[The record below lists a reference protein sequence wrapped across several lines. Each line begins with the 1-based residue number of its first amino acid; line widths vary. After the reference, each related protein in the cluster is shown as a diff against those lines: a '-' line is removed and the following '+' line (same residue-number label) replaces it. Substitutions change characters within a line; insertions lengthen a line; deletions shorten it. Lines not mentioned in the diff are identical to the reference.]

1 VYRCGEQYH
10 HWSVC
15 GQERRYSDGDRSGKA
30 SDQQH
35 PVHAYEFGRGEYSSP
50 PLRIFPLPAASLADK
65 DTSQINLKF
74 INRYTDTWPAGIA
87 AVKGTLMDLKPLVSH
102 VFALEK
108 AVDAM
113 HICADLSQG
122 SIKVQI
128 VDEVDINPEDV
139 E

>member
-1 VYRCGEQYH
+1 
-10 HWSVC
+10 
-15 GQERRYSDGDRSGKA
+15 
-30 SDQQH
+30 
-35 PVHAYEFGRGEYSSP
+35 
-50 PLRIFPLPAASLADK
+50 
-65 DTSQINLKF
+65 
-74 INRYTDTWPAGIA
+74 
-87 AVKGTLMDLKPLVSH
+87 MDLKPLVSH

-128 VDEVDINPEDV
+128 VDEAEIKPEDI

>member
-1 VYRCGEQYH
+1 
-10 HWSVC
+10 
-15 GQERRYSDGDRSGKA
+15 
-30 SDQQH
+30 
-35 PVHAYEFGRGEYSSP
+35 
-50 PLRIFPLPAASLADK
+50 
-65 DTSQINLKF
+65 
-74 INRYTDTWPAGIA
+74 
-87 AVKGTLMDLKPLVSH
+87 MDLKPLVSH

-128 VDEVDINPEDV
+128 VDEVEVKPEDV

>member
-1 VYRCGEQYH
+1 
-10 HWSVC
+10 
-15 GQERRYSDGDRSGKA
+15 
-30 SDQQH
+30 
-35 PVHAYEFGRGEYSSP
+35 
-50 PLRIFPLPAASLADK
+50 
-65 DTSQINLKF
+65 
-74 INRYTDTWPAGIA
+74 
-87 AVKGTLMDLKPLVSH
+87 MDLKPLVSH

-128 VDEVDINPEDV
+128 VDEVDINPNDV

>member
-1 VYRCGEQYH
+1 
-10 HWSVC
+10 
-15 GQERRYSDGDRSGKA
+15 
-30 SDQQH
+30 
-35 PVHAYEFGRGEYSSP
+35 
-50 PLRIFPLPAASLADK
+50 
-65 DTSQINLKF
+65 
-74 INRYTDTWPAGIA
+74 
-87 AVKGTLMDLKPLVSH
+87 MDLKPLVSH

>member
-1 VYRCGEQYH
+1 
-10 HWSVC
+10 
-15 GQERRYSDGDRSGKA
+15 
-30 SDQQH
+30 
-35 PVHAYEFGRGEYSSP
+35 
-50 PLRIFPLPAASLADK
+50 
-65 DTSQINLKF
+65 
-74 INRYTDTWPAGIA
+74 
-87 AVKGTLMDLKPLVSH
+87 MDLKPLVSH

-128 VDEVDINPEDV
+128 VDEVDINPDDV

>member
-1 VYRCGEQYH
+1 
-10 HWSVC
+10 
-15 GQERRYSDGDRSGKA
+15 
-30 SDQQH
+30 
-35 PVHAYEFGRGEYSSP
+35 
-50 PLRIFPLPAASLADK
+50 
-65 DTSQINLKF
+65 
-74 INRYTDTWPAGIA
+74 
-87 AVKGTLMDLKPLVSH
+87 MDLKPLVSH

-128 VDEVDINPEDV
+128 VDEVDVNPEDV

>member
-1 VYRCGEQYH
+1 
-10 HWSVC
+10 
-15 GQERRYSDGDRSGKA
+15 
-30 SDQQH
+30 
-35 PVHAYEFGRGEYSSP
+35 
-50 PLRIFPLPAASLADK
+50 
-65 DTSQINLKF
+65 
-74 INRYTDTWPAGIA
+74 
-87 AVKGTLMDLKPLVSH
+87 MDLKPLVSH

-128 VDEVDINPEDV
+128 VDEVDINPEDI